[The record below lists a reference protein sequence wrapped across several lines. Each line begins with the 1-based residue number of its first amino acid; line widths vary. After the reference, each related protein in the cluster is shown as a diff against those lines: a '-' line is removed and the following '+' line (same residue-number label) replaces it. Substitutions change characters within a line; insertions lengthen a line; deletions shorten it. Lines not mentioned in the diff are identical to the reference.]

1 MGLKSQNVAK
11 EKVCFVPVSTSVYNQ
26 SSPLLTWRDKEE
38 TWGLAGCGEGT
49 PVPGWEEGK
58 GFGSQADEEGV
69 GAEAVVAMVA
79 VVGPGHMRRGGRTA
93 GGVWGQ
99 VVLGEQS

>member
-1 MGLKSQNVAK
+1 M
-11 EKVCFVPVSTSVYNQ
+11 PVNTSVCNQ

-49 PVPGWEEGK
+49 LVPGWEEGR

-79 VVGPGHMRRGGRTA
+79 VVGPRHMRRGGRTLQEVR
-93 GGVWGQ
+93 GGRW
-99 VVLGEQS
+99 S